1 MNDSFIAEISDNLVS
16 TLNNSL
22 GIWYVIVLNAFGVMA
37 ICCKILEYQSKKR
50 NLAFLLAMVAQTL
63 WVAYFV
69 LNGDF
74 ISAISCLLTFLAV
87 LLFSQREKYKWAK
100 SVWWLVAFL
109 VVQGALS
116 VLTFKGW
123 KDIFPALAGFGGVIA
138 YYCVDMRKYRAIS
151 FFYSLAWLLNSV
163 LKLYLLAFI
172 SDLASVISVSVGIY
186 RYDIRKKKQKQ
197 TPLEKELSD

>member
-1 MNDSFIAEISDNLVS
+1 
-16 TLNNSL
+16 
-22 GIWYVIVLNAFGVMA
+22 
-37 ICCKILEYQSKKR
+37 
-50 NLAFLLAMVAQTL
+50 
-63 WVAYFV
+63 
-69 LNGDF
+69 
-74 ISAISCLLTFLAV
+74 LLTFLAV

-116 VLTFKGW
+116 VFTFKGW
-123 KDIFPALAGFGGVIA
+123 KDIFPALAGFGGVLA